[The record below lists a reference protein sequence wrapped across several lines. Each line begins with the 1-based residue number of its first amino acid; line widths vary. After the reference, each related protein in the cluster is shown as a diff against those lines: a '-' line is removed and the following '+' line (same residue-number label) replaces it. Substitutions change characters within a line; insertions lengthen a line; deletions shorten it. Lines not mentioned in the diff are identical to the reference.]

1 MGWKMNSHEKARK
14 SDGRKKAQKDAKN
27 WDAEILRLCDTVRE
41 TSFAIH
47 KFLRSGHLE
56 KIYENALAH
65 RLRKAGVTIQQQFP
79 LDVCDE
85 DGTPLGHLV
94 ADLFIE
100 ECLIVEIKACRTLA
114 DEHIAQLLGY
124 LRASGVEHGLLI
136 NFGGQKLQIKKYAM
150 SANAR

>member
-1 MGWKMNSHEKARK
+1 VNSHEKVRS
-14 SDGRKKAQKDAKN
+14 SDSRKKAQKDAKN
-27 WDAEILRLCDTVRE
+27 WDAGILLLCDTVRE

-47 KFLRSGHLE
+47 RFLRSGHLE

-65 RLRKAGVTIQQQFP
+65 RLRKAGIRVEQQHP
-79 LDVCDE
+79 LDVFDE

-100 ECLIVEIKACRTLA
+100 ESLIVEIKACRALA

-150 SANAR
+150 STNAR